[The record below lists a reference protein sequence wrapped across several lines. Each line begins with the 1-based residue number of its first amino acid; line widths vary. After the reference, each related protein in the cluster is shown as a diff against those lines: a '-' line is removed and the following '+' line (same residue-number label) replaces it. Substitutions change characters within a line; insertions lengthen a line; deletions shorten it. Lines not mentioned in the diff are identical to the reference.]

1 VDRGRPTRAP
11 PCWRATPIR
20 ETRRALA
27 GTFARLS
34 WLAALGGCHPET
46 REGPAPEPV
55 ARAPAGAQDEPAV
68 CVPRLDLDAAGL
80 FGQGA
85 IWPHPGAPPRE
96 LPARERIVDG
106 TLVLKD
112 GEALVLQVAGRLTG
126 KAQVRTDALDDGGTL
141 RIFALWNL
149 FDDLPRTRGLKD
161 EFLGRLGNLLR
172 TLPVPRRSFDA
183 PPATDLEN
191 DPNGI
196 GFFVTLES
204 PLHGEL
210 RVARVRF
217 DELVPAQPLRHSVGG
232 ETRPAAPVAAG
243 TTRRFELPAAPAGAT
258 VELALGLPDRLVR
271 QRAPLRATVTAAGS
285 SEGTATLR
293 FEERDASAPPR
304 RFEDVVF
311 HYPEARRE
319 PTVVEV
325 ALEAGVAGGAPTAVL
340 AAVPKLLPRREAATP
355 WNVLLL
361 SVDTLRADRLF
372 DAAGAGGAGG
382 LTPNLARLAR
392 ESVRFTR
399 CFSPANFTVPG
410 HASIMTGLQPVVH
423 GANRID
429 ERVSI
434 RRWPSLA
441 GQLEA
446 AGAFTAAFS
455 GGGFVDPAFGF
466 DEHFD
471 RYGTLDPLMSPRN
484 PRYDAGPLR
493 HEEAANRQLREAMSF
508 SRVADWLAAHAD
520 RRFFLFLH
528 TYFAH
533 DYWPSPAFARAR
545 GADAEGP
552 WPRPLD
558 LPSSEFG
565 KVVAG
570 SPQLDWYRAL
580 YDAAVSEADA
590 ALEPLLAR
598 LRESGLL
605 ESTIV
610 VVVADH
616 GEAFREHGTLFHAN
630 GLHDEVLH
638 VPLLVRVPG
647 IAPATIDAPV
657 SLIDLAPTLL
667 ELTGAAP
674 LDEAQGVSLVPLLR
688 GGEPPDRVLL
698 SQDCPPAGKS
708 ANGARVEVTHSALI
722 GSRFKLIRIVGEDAT
737 TDALYDLL
745 ADPGET
751 HDLAKDPHFA
761 GALASARSSLEHLL
775 GAMQKAADRA
785 KARQESAA
793 PNAGLD
799 DDLHRLGY

>member
-1 VDRGRPTRAP
+1 
-11 PCWRATPIR
+11 
-20 ETRRALA
+20 
-27 GTFARLS
+27 
-34 WLAALGGCHPET
+34 
-46 REGPAPEPV
+46 
-55 ARAPAGAQDEPAV
+55 
-68 CVPRLDLDAAGL
+68 VPRLDLDAAGL
-80 FGQGA
+80 FEQGA
-85 IWPHPGAPPRE
+85 IWPHPGIPPRE

-106 TLVLKD
+106 ALVLQD
-112 GEALVLQVAGRLTG
+112 GEALVLQIAGRLTG
-126 KAQVRTDALDDGGTL
+126 MAQVRTDALDDGATL
-141 RIFALWNL
+141 RVFALWNL

-172 TLPVPRRSFDA
+172 TLPVQRKSFDA

-196 GFFVTLES
+196 GFLVTLES
-204 PLHGEL
+204 PLRGEL

-217 DELVPAQPLRHSVGG
+217 DELVPERPLRHSVGG
-232 ETRPAAPVAAG
+232 ETRPATPVAAR
-243 TTRRFELPAAPAGAT
+243 TTRRFELPPAPAGAT
-258 VELALGLPDRLVR
+258 VELALGLPDRLAR

-304 RFEDVVF
+304 RFEDLVF
-311 HYPEARRE
+311 HFPEARRE
-319 PTVVEV
+319 PTVVDV
-325 ALEAGVAGGAPTAVL
+325 AVEAGVAGGAPTAVL

-361 SVDTLRADRLF
+361 SIDTLRADRLGEAGEGGEAGK
-372 DAAGAGGAGG
+372 DAD
-382 LTPNLARLAR
+382 LTPNLSRLAR

-410 HASIMTGLQPVVH
+410 HASLMTGLQPVVH
-423 GANRID
+423 GANRFGD
-429 ERVSI
+429 RVSI

-441 GQLEA
+441 GQLA
-446 AGAFTAAFS
+446 SAGVFTAAFS

-471 RYGTLDPLMSPRN
+471 RYCTLDPLMSPRN
-484 PRYDAGPLR
+484 PRYDAGPIR
-493 HEEAANRQLREAMSF
+493 HAEAVNRKLREAMSF
-508 SRVADWLAAHAD
+508 ARVADWLSAHAD

-545 GADAEGP
+545 GADVEGP

-558 LPSSEFG
+558 LPTAEFG

-580 YDAAVSEADA
+580 YDATVSETDA

-630 GLHDEVLH
+630 GLHNEVLH
-638 VPLLVRVPG
+638 VPLLMRVPG
-647 IAPATIDAPV
+647 LAPATIDAPV

-674 LDEAQGVSLVPLLR
+674 LDAVQGVSLVPLLR

-698 SQDCPPAGKS
+698 SQDCPPIGKS
-708 ANGARVEVTHSALI
+708 ANGTRVEITHSALI
-722 GSRFKLIRIVGEDAT
+722 GSRFKLIRIVGEDES
-737 TDALYDLL
+737 TDSLYDLV

-751 HDLAKDPHFA
+751 HDLAKDPLYT

-775 GAMQKAADRA
+775 GAMQQAADRA
-785 KARQESAA
+785 KALQESAA

>member
-1 VDRGRPTRAP
+1 VKN
-11 PCWRATPIR
+11 
-20 ETRRALA
+20 L
-27 GTFARLS
+27 
-34 WLAALGGCHPET
+34 
-46 REGPAPEPV
+46 
-55 ARAPAGAQDEPAV
+55 
-68 CVPRLDLDAAGL
+68 LDLDAAGL
-80 FGQGA
+80 FEQGA
-85 IWPHPGAPPRE
+85 IWPHPGIPPRE

-106 TLVLKD
+106 ALVLQD
-112 GEALVLQVAGRLTG
+112 GEALVLQIAGRLTG
-126 KAQVRTDALDDGGTL
+126 MAQVRTDALDDGATL
-141 RIFALWNL
+141 RVFALWNL

-172 TLPVPRRSFDA
+172 TLPVQRKSFDA

-196 GFFVTLES
+196 GFLVTLES
-204 PLHGEL
+204 PLRGEL

-217 DELVPAQPLRHSVGG
+217 DELVPERPLRHSVGG
-232 ETRPAAPVAAG
+232 ETRPATPVAAG
-243 TTRRFELPAAPAGAT
+243 TTRRFELPPAPAGAT
-258 VELALGLPDRLVR
+258 VELALGLPDRLAR

-304 RFEDVVF
+304 RFEDLVF
-311 HYPEARRE
+311 HFPEARRE
-319 PTVVEV
+319 PTVVDV
-325 ALEAGVAGGAPTAVL
+325 AVEAGVAGGAPTAVL

-361 SVDTLRADRLF
+361 SIDTLRADRLGEAGEGGEAGK
-372 DAAGAGGAGG
+372 DAD
-382 LTPNLARLAR
+382 LTPNLSRLAR

-410 HASIMTGLQPVVH
+410 HASLMTGLQPVVH
-423 GANRID
+423 GANRFGD
-429 ERVSI
+429 RVSI

-441 GQLEA
+441 GQLA
-446 AGAFTAAFS
+446 SAGVFTAAFS

-471 RYGTLDPLMSPRN
+471 RYCTLDPLMSPRN
-484 PRYDAGPLR
+484 PRYDAGPIR
-493 HEEAANRQLREAMSF
+493 HAEAVNRKLREAMSF
-508 SRVADWLAAHAD
+508 ARVADWLSAHAD

-552 WPRPLD
+552 WPPPLD
-558 LPSSEFG
+558 LPTAEFG

-580 YDAAVSEADA
+580 YDATVSETDA

-630 GLHDEVLH
+630 GLHNEVLH
-638 VPLLVRVPG
+638 VPLLMRVPG
-647 IAPATIDAPV
+647 LAPATIDAPV

-674 LDEAQGVSLVPLLR
+674 LDAVQGVSLVPLLR

-698 SQDCPPAGKS
+698 SQDCPPIGKS
-708 ANGARVEVTHSALI
+708 ANGTRVEITHSALI
-722 GSRFKLIRIVGEDAT
+722 GSRFKLIRIVGEDES
-737 TDALYDLL
+737 TDSLYDLV

-751 HDLAKDPHFA
+751 HDLAKDPLYT

-775 GAMQKAADRA
+775 GAMQQAADRA
-785 KARQESAA
+785 KALQESAA

>member
-1 VDRGRPTRAP
+1 M
-11 PCWRATPIR
+11 
-20 ETRRALA
+20 
-27 GTFARLS
+27 
-34 WLAALGGCHPET
+34 
-46 REGPAPEPV
+46 
-55 ARAPAGAQDEPAV
+55 
-68 CVPRLDLDAAGL
+68 PRLDLDAAGL
-80 FGQGA
+80 FEQGA
-85 IWPHPGAPPRE
+85 IWPHPGIPPRE

-106 TLVLKD
+106 ALVLQD
-112 GEALVLQVAGRLTG
+112 GEALVLQIAGRLTG
-126 KAQVRTDALDDGGTL
+126 MAQVRTDALDDGATL
-141 RIFALWNL
+141 RVFALWNL

-172 TLPVPRRSFDA
+172 TLPVQRKSFDA

-196 GFFVTLES
+196 GFLVTLES
-204 PLHGEL
+204 PLRGEL

-217 DELVPAQPLRHSVGG
+217 DELVPERPLRHSVGG
-232 ETRPAAPVAAG
+232 ETRPATPVAAG
-243 TTRRFELPAAPAGAT
+243 TTRRFELPPAPAGAT
-258 VELALGLPDRLVR
+258 VELALGLPDRLAR

-304 RFEDVVF
+304 RFEDLVF
-311 HYPEARRE
+311 HFPEARRE
-319 PTVVEV
+319 PTVVDV
-325 ALEAGVAGGAPTAVL
+325 AVEAGVAGGAPTAVL

-361 SVDTLRADRLF
+361 SIDTLRADRLGEAGEGGEAGK
-372 DAAGAGGAGG
+372 DAD
-382 LTPNLARLAR
+382 LTPNLSRLAR

-410 HASIMTGLQPVVH
+410 HASLMTGLQPVVH
-423 GANRID
+423 GANRFGD
-429 ERVSI
+429 RVSI

-441 GQLEA
+441 GQLA
-446 AGAFTAAFS
+446 SAGVFTAAFS

-471 RYGTLDPLMSPRN
+471 RYCTLDPLMSPRN
-484 PRYDAGPLR
+484 PRYDAGPIR
-493 HEEAANRQLREAMSF
+493 HAEAVNRKLREAMSF
-508 SRVADWLAAHAD
+508 ARVADWLSAHAD

-545 GADAEGP
+545 GADVEGP

-558 LPSSEFG
+558 LPTAEFG

-570 SPQLDWYRAL
+570 SPQLDWYCAL
-580 YDAAVSEADA
+580 YDATVSETDA

-630 GLHDEVLH
+630 GLHNEVLH
-638 VPLLVRVPG
+638 VPLLMRVPG
-647 IAPATIDAPV
+647 LAPATIDAPV

-674 LDEAQGVSLVPLLR
+674 LDAVQGVSLVPLLR

-698 SQDCPPAGKS
+698 SQDCPPIGKS
-708 ANGARVEVTHSALI
+708 ANGTRVEITHSALI
-722 GSRFKLIRIVGEDAT
+722 GSRFKLIRIVGEDES
-737 TDALYDLL
+737 TDSLYDLV

-751 HDLAKDPHFA
+751 HDLAKDPLYT
-761 GALASARSSLEHLL
+761 GALASARSSFEHLL
-775 GAMQKAADRA
+775 GAMQQAADRA
-785 KARQESAA
+785 KALQESAA

>member
-1 VDRGRPTRAP
+1 M
-11 PCWRATPIR
+11 
-20 ETRRALA
+20 
-27 GTFARLS
+27 
-34 WLAALGGCHPET
+34 
-46 REGPAPEPV
+46 
-55 ARAPAGAQDEPAV
+55 
-68 CVPRLDLDAAGL
+68 PRLDLDAAGL
-80 FGQGA
+80 FEQGA
-85 IWPHPGAPPRE
+85 IWPHPGIPPRE

-106 TLVLKD
+106 ALVLQD
-112 GEALVLQVAGRLTG
+112 GEALVLQIAGRLTG
-126 KAQVRTDALDDGGTL
+126 MAQVRTDALDDGATL
-141 RIFALWNL
+141 RVFALWNL

-172 TLPVPRRSFDA
+172 TLPVQRKSFDA

-196 GFFVTLES
+196 GFLVTLES
-204 PLHGEL
+204 PLRGEL

-217 DELVPAQPLRHSVGG
+217 DELVPERPLRHSVGG
-232 ETRPAAPVAAG
+232 ETRPATPVAAG
-243 TTRRFELPAAPAGAT
+243 TTRRFELPPAPAGAT
-258 VELALGLPDRLVR
+258 VELALGLPDRLAR

-285 SEGTATLR
+285 SEGTTTLR

-304 RFEDVVF
+304 RFEDLVF
-311 HYPEARRE
+311 HFPEARRE
-319 PTVVEV
+319 PTVVDV
-325 ALEAGVAGGAPTAVL
+325 AVEAGVAGGAPTAVL

-361 SVDTLRADRLF
+361 SIDTLRADRLGEAGEGGEAGK
-372 DAAGAGGAGG
+372 DAD
-382 LTPNLARLAR
+382 LTPNLSRLAR

-410 HASIMTGLQPVVH
+410 HASLMTGLQPVVH
-423 GANRID
+423 GANRFGD
-429 ERVSI
+429 RVSI

-441 GQLEA
+441 GQLA
-446 AGAFTAAFS
+446 SAGVFTAAFS

-471 RYGTLDPLMSPRN
+471 RYCTLDPLMSPRN
-484 PRYDAGPLR
+484 PRYDAGPIR
-493 HEEAANRQLREAMSF
+493 HAEAVNRKLREAMSF
-508 SRVADWLAAHAD
+508 ARVADWLSAHAD

-545 GADAEGP
+545 GADVEGP

-558 LPSSEFG
+558 LPTAEFG

-580 YDAAVSEADA
+580 YDATVSETDA

-630 GLHDEVLH
+630 GLHNEVLH
-638 VPLLVRVPG
+638 VPLLMRVPG
-647 IAPATIDAPV
+647 LAPATIDAPV

-674 LDEAQGVSLVPLLR
+674 LDAVQGVSLVPLLR

-698 SQDCPPAGKS
+698 SQDCPPIGKS
-708 ANGARVEVTHSALI
+708 ANGTRVEITHSALI
-722 GSRFKLIRIVGEDAT
+722 GSRFKLIRIVGEDES
-737 TDALYDLL
+737 TDSLYDLV

-751 HDLAKDPHFA
+751 HDLAKDPLYT

-775 GAMQKAADRA
+775 GAMQQAADRA
-785 KARQESAA
+785 KALQESAA

>member
-1 VDRGRPTRAP
+1 
-11 PCWRATPIR
+11 
-20 ETRRALA
+20 
-27 GTFARLS
+27 
-34 WLAALGGCHPET
+34 
-46 REGPAPEPV
+46 
-55 ARAPAGAQDEPAV
+55 
-68 CVPRLDLDAAGL
+68 VPRLDLDAAGL
-80 FGQGA
+80 FEQGA
-85 IWPHPGAPPRE
+85 IWPHPGIPPRE

-106 TLVLKD
+106 ALVLQD
-112 GEALVLQVAGRLTG
+112 GEALVLQIAGRLTG
-126 KAQVRTDALDDGGTL
+126 MAQVRTDALDDGATL
-141 RIFALWNL
+141 RVFALWNL

-172 TLPVPRRSFDA
+172 TLPVQRKSFDA

-196 GFFVTLES
+196 GFLVTLES
-204 PLHGEL
+204 PLRGEL

-217 DELVPAQPLRHSVGG
+217 DELVPERPLRHSVGG
-232 ETRPAAPVAAG
+232 ETRPATPVAAG
-243 TTRRFELPAAPAGAT
+243 TTRRFELPPAPAGAT
-258 VELALGLPDRLVR
+258 VELALGLPDRLAR

-304 RFEDVVF
+304 RFEDLVF
-311 HYPEARRE
+311 HFPEARRE
-319 PTVVEV
+319 PTVVDV
-325 ALEAGVAGGAPTAVL
+325 AVEAGVAGGAPTAVL

-361 SVDTLRADRLF
+361 SIDTLRADRLGEAGEGGEAGK
-372 DAAGAGGAGG
+372 DAD
-382 LTPNLARLAR
+382 LTPNLSRLAR

-410 HASIMTGLQPVVH
+410 HASLMTGLQPVVH
-423 GANRID
+423 GANRFGD
-429 ERVSI
+429 RVSI

-441 GQLEA
+441 GQLA
-446 AGAFTAAFS
+446 SAGVFTAAFS

-471 RYGTLDPLMSPRN
+471 RYCTLDPLMSPRN
-484 PRYDAGPLR
+484 PRYDAGPIR
-493 HEEAANRQLREAMSF
+493 HAEAVNRKLREAMSF
-508 SRVADWLAAHAD
+508 ARVADWLSAHAD

-545 GADAEGP
+545 GADVEGP

-558 LPSSEFG
+558 LPTAEFG

-580 YDAAVSEADA
+580 YDATVSETDA

-630 GLHDEVLH
+630 GLHNEVLH
-638 VPLLVRVPG
+638 VPLLMRVPG
-647 IAPATIDAPV
+647 LAPATIDAPV

-674 LDEAQGVSLVPLLR
+674 LDAVQGVSLVPLLR
-688 GGEPPDRVLL
+688 GGEPSDRVLL
-698 SQDCPPAGKS
+698 SQDCPPIGKS
-708 ANGARVEVTHSALI
+708 ANGTRVEITHSALI
-722 GSRFKLIRIVGEDAT
+722 GSRFKLIRIVGEDES
-737 TDALYDLL
+737 TDSLYDLV

-751 HDLAKDPHFA
+751 HDLAKDPLYT

-775 GAMQKAADRA
+775 GAMQQAADRA
-785 KARQESAA
+785 KALQESAA

>member
-1 VDRGRPTRAP
+1 
-11 PCWRATPIR
+11 
-20 ETRRALA
+20 
-27 GTFARLS
+27 
-34 WLAALGGCHPET
+34 
-46 REGPAPEPV
+46 
-55 ARAPAGAQDEPAV
+55 
-68 CVPRLDLDAAGL
+68 VPRLDLDAAGL
-80 FGQGA
+80 FEQGA
-85 IWPHPGAPPRE
+85 IWPHPGIPPRE

-106 TLVLKD
+106 ALVLQD
-112 GEALVLQVAGRLTG
+112 GEALVLQIAGRLTG
-126 KAQVRTDALDDGGTL
+126 MAQVRTDALDDGATL
-141 RIFALWNL
+141 RVFALWNL

-172 TLPVPRRSFDA
+172 TLPVQRKSFDA

-196 GFFVTLES
+196 GFLVTLES
-204 PLHGEL
+204 PLRGEL

-217 DELVPAQPLRHSVGG
+217 DELVPERPLRHSVGG
-232 ETRPAAPVAAG
+232 ETRPATPVAAG
-243 TTRRFELPAAPAGAT
+243 TTRRFELPPAPAGAT
-258 VELALGLPDRLVR
+258 VELALGLPDRLAR

-304 RFEDVVF
+304 RFEDLVF
-311 HYPEARRE
+311 HFPEARRE
-319 PTVVEV
+319 PTVVDV
-325 ALEAGVAGGAPTAVL
+325 AVEAGVAGGAPTAVL

-361 SVDTLRADRLF
+361 SIDTLRADRLGEAGEGGEAGK
-372 DAAGAGGAGG
+372 DAD
-382 LTPNLARLAR
+382 LTPNLSRLAR

-410 HASIMTGLQPVVH
+410 HASLMTGLQPVVH
-423 GANRID
+423 GANRFGD
-429 ERVSI
+429 RVSI

-441 GQLEA
+441 GQLA
-446 AGAFTAAFS
+446 SAGVFTAAFS

-471 RYGTLDPLMSPRN
+471 RYCTLDPLMSPRN
-484 PRYDAGPLR
+484 LRYDAGPIR
-493 HEEAANRQLREAMSF
+493 YAEAVNRKLREAMSF
-508 SRVADWLAAHAD
+508 ARVADWLSAHAD

-545 GADAEGP
+545 GADVEGP

-558 LPSSEFG
+558 LPTAEFG

-580 YDAAVSEADA
+580 YDATVSETDA

-630 GLHDEVLH
+630 GLHNEVLH
-638 VPLLVRVPG
+638 VPLLMRVPG
-647 IAPATIDAPV
+647 LAPATIDAPV

-674 LDEAQGVSLVPLLR
+674 LDAVQGVSLVPLLR

-698 SQDCPPAGKS
+698 SQDCPPIGKS
-708 ANGARVEVTHSALI
+708 ANGTRVEITHSALI
-722 GSRFKLIRIVGEDAT
+722 GSRFKLIRIVGEDES
-737 TDALYDLL
+737 TDSLYDLV

-751 HDLAKDPHFA
+751 HDLAKDPLYT

-775 GAMQKAADRA
+775 GAMQQAADRA
-785 KARQESAA
+785 KALQESAA

>member
-1 VDRGRPTRAP
+1 M
-11 PCWRATPIR
+11 
-20 ETRRALA
+20 
-27 GTFARLS
+27 
-34 WLAALGGCHPET
+34 
-46 REGPAPEPV
+46 
-55 ARAPAGAQDEPAV
+55 
-68 CVPRLDLDAAGL
+68 PRLDLDAAGL
-80 FGQGA
+80 FEQGA
-85 IWPHPGAPPRE
+85 IWPHPGIPPRE

-106 TLVLKD
+106 ALVLQD
-112 GEALVLQVAGRLTG
+112 GEALVLQIAGRLTG
-126 KAQVRTDALDDGGTL
+126 MAQVRTDALDDGATL
-141 RIFALWNL
+141 RVFALWNL

-172 TLPVPRRSFDA
+172 TLPVQRKSFDA

-196 GFFVTLES
+196 GFLVTLES
-204 PLHGEL
+204 PLRGEL

-217 DELVPAQPLRHSVGG
+217 DELVPERPLRHSVGG
-232 ETRPAAPVAAG
+232 ETRPATPVAAG
-243 TTRRFELPAAPAGAT
+243 TTRRFELPPAPAGAT
-258 VELALGLPDRLVR
+258 VELALGLPDRLAR

-304 RFEDVVF
+304 RFEDLVF
-311 HYPEARRE
+311 HFPEARRE
-319 PTVVEV
+319 PTVVDV
-325 ALEAGVAGGAPTAVL
+325 AVEAGVAGGAPTAVL

-361 SVDTLRADRLF
+361 SIDTLRADRLGEAGEGGEAGK
-372 DAAGAGGAGG
+372 DAD
-382 LTPNLARLAR
+382 LTPNLSRLAR

-410 HASIMTGLQPVVH
+410 HASLMTGLQPVVH
-423 GANRID
+423 GANRFGD
-429 ERVSI
+429 RVSI

-441 GQLEA
+441 GQLA
-446 AGAFTAAFS
+446 SAGVFTAAFS

-471 RYGTLDPLMSPRN
+471 RYCTLDPLMSPRN
-484 PRYDAGPLR
+484 PRYDAGPIR
-493 HEEAANRQLREAMSF
+493 HAEAVNRKLREAMSF
-508 SRVADWLAAHAD
+508 ARVADWLSAHAD

-545 GADAEGP
+545 GADVEGP

-558 LPSSEFG
+558 LPTAEFG

-580 YDAAVSEADA
+580 YDATVSETDA

-630 GLHDEVLH
+630 GLHNEVLH
-638 VPLLVRVPG
+638 VPLLMRVPG
-647 IAPATIDAPV
+647 LAPATIDAPV

-674 LDEAQGVSLVPLLR
+674 LDAVQGVSLVPLLR

-698 SQDCPPAGKS
+698 SQDCPPIGKS
-708 ANGARVEVTHSALI
+708 ANGTRVEITHSALI
-722 GSRFKLIRIVGEDAT
+722 GSRFKLIRIVGEDES
-737 TDALYDLL
+737 TDSLYDLV

-751 HDLAKDPHFA
+751 HDLAKDPLYT

-775 GAMQKAADRA
+775 GAMQQAADRA
-785 KARQESAA
+785 KALQESAA

>member
-1 VDRGRPTRAP
+1 
-11 PCWRATPIR
+11 
-20 ETRRALA
+20 
-27 GTFARLS
+27 
-34 WLAALGGCHPET
+34 
-46 REGPAPEPV
+46 
-55 ARAPAGAQDEPAV
+55 
-68 CVPRLDLDAAGL
+68 VPRLDLDAAGL
-80 FGQGA
+80 FEQGA
-85 IWPHPGAPPRE
+85 IWPHPGIPPRE

-106 TLVLKD
+106 ALVLQD
-112 GEALVLQVAGRLTG
+112 GEALVLQIAGRLTG
-126 KAQVRTDALDDGGTL
+126 MAQVRTDALDDGATL
-141 RIFALWNL
+141 RVFALWNL

-172 TLPVPRRSFDA
+172 TLPVQRKSFDA

-191 DPNGI
+191 DPNSI
-196 GFFVTLES
+196 GFLVTLES
-204 PLHGEL
+204 PLRGEL

-217 DELVPAQPLRHSVGG
+217 DELVPERPLRHSVGG
-232 ETRPAAPVAAG
+232 ETRPATPVAAG
-243 TTRRFELPAAPAGAT
+243 TTRRFELPPAPAGAT
-258 VELALGLPDRLVR
+258 VELALGLPDRLAR

-293 FEERDASAPPR
+293 FEERDASAPPH
-304 RFEDVVF
+304 RFEDLVF
-311 HYPEARRE
+311 HFPKARRE
-319 PTVVEV
+319 PTVVDV
-325 ALEAGVAGGAPTAVL
+325 AVEAGVAGGAPTAVL

-361 SVDTLRADRLF
+361 SIDTLRADRLGEAGEGGEAGK
-372 DAAGAGGAGG
+372 DAD
-382 LTPNLARLAR
+382 LTPNLSRLAR

-410 HASIMTGLQPVVH
+410 HASLMTGLQPVVH
-423 GANRID
+423 GANRFGD
-429 ERVSI
+429 RVSI

-441 GQLEA
+441 GQLA
-446 AGAFTAAFS
+446 SAGVFTAAFS

-471 RYGTLDPLMSPRN
+471 RYCTLDPLMSPRN
-484 PRYDAGPLR
+484 PRYDAGPIR
-493 HEEAANRQLREAMSF
+493 HAEAVNRKLREAMSF
-508 SRVADWLAAHAD
+508 ARVADWLSAHAD

-545 GADAEGP
+545 GADVEGP

-558 LPSSEFG
+558 LPTAEFG

-580 YDAAVSEADA
+580 YDATVSETDA

-630 GLHDEVLH
+630 GLHNEVLH
-638 VPLLVRVPG
+638 VPLLMRVPG
-647 IAPATIDAPV
+647 LAPATIDAPV

-674 LDEAQGVSLVPLLR
+674 LDAVQGVSLVPLLR

-698 SQDCPPAGKS
+698 SQDCPPIGKS
-708 ANGARVEVTHSALI
+708 ANGTRVEITHSALI
-722 GSRFKLIRIVGEDAT
+722 GSRFKLIRIVGEDES
-737 TDALYDLL
+737 TDSLYDLV

-751 HDLAKDPHFA
+751 HDLAKDPLYT

-775 GAMQKAADRA
+775 GAMQQAADRA
-785 KARQESAA
+785 KALQESAA

>member
-1 VDRGRPTRAP
+1 
-11 PCWRATPIR
+11 
-20 ETRRALA
+20 
-27 GTFARLS
+27 
-34 WLAALGGCHPET
+34 
-46 REGPAPEPV
+46 
-55 ARAPAGAQDEPAV
+55 
-68 CVPRLDLDAAGL
+68 VPRLDLDAAGL
-80 FGQGA
+80 FEQGA
-85 IWPHPGAPPRE
+85 IWPHPGIPPRE

-106 TLVLKD
+106 ALVLQD
-112 GEALVLQVAGRLTG
+112 GEALVLQIAGRLTG
-126 KAQVRTDALDDGGTL
+126 MAQVRTDALDDGATL
-141 RIFALWNL
+141 CVFALWNL

-172 TLPVPRRSFDA
+172 TLPVQRKSFDA

-196 GFFVTLES
+196 GFLVTLES
-204 PLHGEL
+204 PLRGEL

-217 DELVPAQPLRHSVGG
+217 DELVPERPLRHSVGG
-232 ETRPAAPVAAG
+232 ETRPATPVAAG
-243 TTRRFELPAAPAGAT
+243 TTRRFELPPAPAGAT
-258 VELALGLPDRLVR
+258 VELALGLPDRLAR

-304 RFEDVVF
+304 RFEDLVF
-311 HYPEARRE
+311 HFPEARRE
-319 PTVVEV
+319 PTVVDV
-325 ALEAGVAGGAPTAVL
+325 AVEAGVAGGAPTAVL

-361 SVDTLRADRLF
+361 SIDTLRADRLGEAGEGGEAGK
-372 DAAGAGGAGG
+372 DAD
-382 LTPNLARLAR
+382 LTPNLSRLAR

-410 HASIMTGLQPVVH
+410 HASLMTGLQPVVH
-423 GANRID
+423 GANRFGD
-429 ERVSI
+429 RVSI

-441 GQLEA
+441 GQLA
-446 AGAFTAAFS
+446 SAGVFTAAFS

-471 RYGTLDPLMSPRN
+471 RYCTLDPLMSPRN
-484 PRYDAGPLR
+484 PRYDAGPIR
-493 HEEAANRQLREAMSF
+493 HAEAVNRKLREAMSF
-508 SRVADWLAAHAD
+508 ARVADWLSAHAD

-545 GADAEGP
+545 GADVEGP

-558 LPSSEFG
+558 LPTAEFG

-580 YDAAVSEADA
+580 YDATVSETDA

-630 GLHDEVLH
+630 GLHNEVLH
-638 VPLLVRVPG
+638 VPLLMRVPG
-647 IAPATIDAPV
+647 LAPATIDAPV

-674 LDEAQGVSLVPLLR
+674 LDAVQGVSLVPLLR

-698 SQDCPPAGKS
+698 SQDCPPIGKS
-708 ANGARVEVTHSALI
+708 ANGTRVEITHSALI
-722 GSRFKLIRIVGEDAT
+722 GSRFKLIRIVGEDES
-737 TDALYDLL
+737 TDSLYDLV

-751 HDLAKDPHFA
+751 HDLAKDPLYT

-775 GAMQKAADRA
+775 GAMQQAADRA
-785 KARQESAA
+785 KALQESAA

>member
-1 VDRGRPTRAP
+1 
-11 PCWRATPIR
+11 
-20 ETRRALA
+20 
-27 GTFARLS
+27 
-34 WLAALGGCHPET
+34 
-46 REGPAPEPV
+46 
-55 ARAPAGAQDEPAV
+55 
-68 CVPRLDLDAAGL
+68 VPRLDLDAAGL
-80 FGQGA
+80 FEQGA
-85 IWPHPGAPPRE
+85 IWPHPGIPPRE

-106 TLVLKD
+106 ALVLQD
-112 GEALVLQVAGRLTG
+112 GEALVLQIAGRLTG
-126 KAQVRTDALDDGGTL
+126 MAQVRTDALDDGATL
-141 RIFALWNL
+141 RVFALWNL

-172 TLPVPRRSFDA
+172 TLPVQRKSFDA

-196 GFFVTLES
+196 GFLVTLES
-204 PLHGEL
+204 PLRGEL

-217 DELVPAQPLRHSVGG
+217 DELVPERPLRHSVGG
-232 ETRPAAPVAAG
+232 ETRPATPVAAG
-243 TTRRFELPAAPAGAT
+243 TTRRFELPPAPAGAT
-258 VELALGLPDRLVR
+258 VELALGLPDRLAR

-304 RFEDVVF
+304 RFEDLVF
-311 HYPEARRE
+311 HFPEARRE
-319 PTVVEV
+319 PTVVDV
-325 ALEAGVAGGAPTAVL
+325 AVEAGVAGGAPTAVL

-361 SVDTLRADRLF
+361 SIDTLRADRLGEAGEGGEAGK
-372 DAAGAGGAGG
+372 DAD
-382 LTPNLARLAR
+382 LTPNLSRLAR

-410 HASIMTGLQPVVH
+410 HASLMTGLQPVVH
-423 GANRID
+423 GANRFGD
-429 ERVSI
+429 RVSI

-441 GQLEA
+441 GQLA
-446 AGAFTAAFS
+446 SAGVFTAAFS

-471 RYGTLDPLMSPRN
+471 RYCTLDPLMSPRN
-484 PRYDAGPLR
+484 PRYDAGPIR
-493 HEEAANRQLREAMSF
+493 HAEAVNRKLREAMSF
-508 SRVADWLAAHAD
+508 ARVADWLSAHAD

-545 GADAEGP
+545 GADVEGP

-558 LPSSEFG
+558 LPTAEFG

-580 YDAAVSEADA
+580 YDATVSETDA

-630 GLHDEVLH
+630 GLHNEVLH
-638 VPLLVRVPG
+638 VPLLMRVPG
-647 IAPATIDAPV
+647 LAPATIDAPV

-674 LDEAQGVSLVPLLR
+674 LDAVQGVSLVPLLR

-698 SQDCPPAGKS
+698 SQDCPPIGKS
-708 ANGARVEVTHSALI
+708 ANGTRVEITHSALI
-722 GSRFKLIRIVGEDAT
+722 GSRFKLIRIVGEDES
-737 TDALYDLL
+737 TDSLYDLV

-751 HDLAKDPHFA
+751 HDLAKDPLYT

-775 GAMQKAADRA
+775 GAMQQAADRA
-785 KARQESAA
+785 KALQESAA

>member
-1 VDRGRPTRAP
+1 M
-11 PCWRATPIR
+11 
-20 ETRRALA
+20 
-27 GTFARLS
+27 
-34 WLAALGGCHPET
+34 
-46 REGPAPEPV
+46 
-55 ARAPAGAQDEPAV
+55 
-68 CVPRLDLDAAGL
+68 PRLDLDAAGL
-80 FGQGA
+80 FEQGA
-85 IWPHPGAPPRE
+85 IWPHPGIPPRE

-106 TLVLKD
+106 ALVLQD
-112 GEALVLQVAGRLTG
+112 GEALVLQIAGRLTG
-126 KAQVRTDALDDGGTL
+126 MAQVRTDALDDGATL
-141 RIFALWNL
+141 RVFALWNL

-172 TLPVPRRSFDA
+172 TLPVQRKSFDA

-191 DPNGI
+191 DPNSI
-196 GFFVTLES
+196 GFLVTLES
-204 PLHGEL
+204 PLRGEL

-217 DELVPAQPLRHSVGG
+217 DELVPERPLRHSVGG
-232 ETRPAAPVAAG
+232 ETRPATPVAAG
-243 TTRRFELPAAPAGAT
+243 TTRRFELPPAPAGAT
-258 VELALGLPDRLVR
+258 VELALGLPDRLAR

-304 RFEDVVF
+304 RFEDLVF
-311 HYPEARRE
+311 HFPEARRE
-319 PTVVEV
+319 PTVVDV
-325 ALEAGVAGGAPTAVL
+325 AVEAGVAGGAPTAVL

-361 SVDTLRADRLF
+361 SIDTLRADRLGEAGEGGEAGK
-372 DAAGAGGAGG
+372 DAD
-382 LTPNLARLAR
+382 LTPNLSRLAR

-410 HASIMTGLQPVVH
+410 HASLMTGLQPVVH
-423 GANRID
+423 GANRFGD
-429 ERVSI
+429 RVSI

-441 GQLEA
+441 GQLA
-446 AGAFTAAFS
+446 SAGVFTAAFS

-471 RYGTLDPLMSPRN
+471 RYCTLDPLMSPRN
-484 PRYDAGPLR
+484 PRYDAGPIR
-493 HEEAANRQLREAMSF
+493 HAEAVNRKLREAMSF
-508 SRVADWLAAHAD
+508 ARVADWLSAHAD

-545 GADAEGP
+545 GADVEGP

-558 LPSSEFG
+558 LPTAEFG

-580 YDAAVSEADA
+580 YDATVSETDA

-630 GLHDEVLH
+630 GLHNEVLH
-638 VPLLVRVPG
+638 VPLLMRVPG
-647 IAPATIDAPV
+647 LAPATIDAPV

-674 LDEAQGVSLVPLLR
+674 LDAVQGVSLVPLLR

-698 SQDCPPAGKS
+698 SQDCPPIGKS
-708 ANGARVEVTHSALI
+708 ANGTRVEITHSALI
-722 GSRFKLIRIVGEDAT
+722 GSRFKLIRIVGEDES
-737 TDALYDLL
+737 TDSLYDLV

-751 HDLAKDPHFA
+751 HDLAKDPLYT

-775 GAMQKAADRA
+775 GAMQQAADRA
-785 KARQESAA
+785 KALQESAA